1 MHKELQMELSKADKQ
16 FLELYSD
23 SDYQKPSV
31 TVDSV
36 IFRMIDE
43 ETTNYRRLPKKK
55 LQVLLTKR
63 NWAPY
68 LHCYAL
74 PGTFISLEHELA
86 QSMKLSVKNKVGLQ
100 NYYYEQLYTFGDT
113 NRDPRTRVLSVS
125 FLLLTNAD
133 ATFEHGEW
141 FDVLLESDTLKRE
154 IKAEG
159 FVQEQAFH
167 IVLSNANATLNS
179 KLLTT
184 QTKRNLQETKQISV
198 ASSDLAFDH
207 AKIVFFAL
215 ERIKNKIEYTDI
227 IFNLLPPLF
236 TLTELKLAYEL
247 ILQEQLLDANFRRKT
262 SKMVQATNQFVT
274 GKGHRSSQLFC
285 LNPNWKTTNLD

>member
-1 MHKELQMELSKADKQ
+1 MELSQEDKK

-36 IFRMIDE
+36 IFRIVNE
-43 ETTNYRRLPKKK
+43 EEENYRRLAKKK

-63 NWAPY
+63 NWAPF

-86 QSMKLSVKNKVGLQ
+86 QSMKLCVKNKVGLQ

-125 FLLLTNAD
+125 FLLLTNAEATVD
-133 ATFEHGEW
+133 AGEW
-141 FDVLLESDTLKRE
+141 FDVVLESGTLKRE
-154 IKAEG
+154 VKPEG
-159 FVQEQAFH
+159 FVQEQQFS
-167 IVLSNANATLNS
+167 IVLTNQGTTLIS
-179 KLLTT
+179 KLFTT
-184 QTKRNLQETKQISV
+184 QTKHKLQETKQISV

-262 SKMVQATNQFVT
+262 SKMVQATNQYVT